1 MNISEIILKFENNIE
16 EIKKVKEKSNLPN
29 FRKTS
34 QFDDHLLLLE
44 SLCQKLIE
52 ALGKYIAYIEPYN
65 ALKATLKDTS
75 HDISS
80 HMNAILRDTTLNFS
94 NQSFQTQI
102 NFTQTCID
110 LVDNYVHSNEY
121 LSKNL
126 DSVIKNKV
134 KEVNDQLD
142 NITNLKIKLEGI
154 STEEVYYN
162 AQSEYLER
170 SKNLEVYGYATI
182 FFSIFFTLIGFI
194 LHNFNQELSIYLI
207 ILKATMIVVAIFL
220 VTYFFKQAT
229 HYRKLSDVS
238 KARHLELEAI
248 PSFLASMPQNMQN
261 DIKKE
266 LALKYFG
273 QPIDEKHYSS
283 TENIIQDQ
291 IKSSTELVKIA
302 TSLVKIETLKNT
314 DDINQSDKT
323 KTKQHH
329 N

>member
-16 EIKKVKEKSNLPN
+16 EIKRVKEKSNLPN
-29 FRKTS
+29 FIKSS
-34 QFDDHLLLLE
+34 QFDDHLILLE

-52 ALGKYIAYIEPYN
+52 ALRKYVAYLEPYN
-65 ALKATLKDTS
+65 AFKLTLKDTS

-80 HMNAILRDTTLNFS
+80 DLNAILRDTTLNFS
-94 NQSFQTQI
+94 NQSFQRQI
-102 NFTQTCID
+102 NYTQTCID
-110 LVDNYVHSNEY
+110 LVDNYVYSSDY

-134 KEVNDQLD
+134 REVNDQLE
-142 NITNLKIKLEGI
+142 NIANLKIKLEGI
-154 STEEVYYN
+154 STEEVYKN

-170 SKNLEVYGYATI
+170 SKNLEIYGYITI
-182 FFSIFFTLIGFI
+182 FFSVFFTLMGFI
-194 LHNFNQELSIYLI
+194 LHNFNSELFIYLI
-207 ILKATMIVVAIFL
+207 ILKATMIVIAVFL

-248 PSFLASMPQNMQN
+248 PSFLASMPENMQN

-302 TSLVKIETLKNT
+302 TNLVKIEASKNIT
-314 DDINQSDKT
+314 DINQSDKS
-323 KTKQHH
+323 KTA
-329 N
+329 